1 MSSASTPPPSRPAA
15 PPAAPAPPGAASR
28 TRVLAWALW
37 DWGTQPWNTVVTTFV
52 FSVYLVGPSF
62 GSANHTAYVQS
73 VCMTVASVAIA
84 LIAPV
89 LGQNTDR
96 TGRTMSTLRV
106 LTWAVALINAA
117 LFLIADEPAYLWA
130 GFVMLGLGTVAS
142 EVAGSVYNGVLDRVS
157 TPRNVGRVSGLGW
170 GMGYLGGIVA
180 LMIIYVGFIA
190 PDVGLFGV
198 TAEHGMAVR
207 TAMLLCGAWTLVFT
221 IPTFLVLRDDPAPRG
236 SRLGV
241 LDSYRALLATIVRL
255 WRHDRRVVWFL
266 LASALFRDGL
276 TGIFTYGGALARNT
290 FGFSAGQVVV
300 FGAAANVIAG
310 VATICSGRLD
320 DRVGPRAVIVGS
332 LVMLVA
338 LATTVF
344 VLHSG
349 GSTVFWVLGLALCV
363 FVGPAQAASRSYL
376 ARIIPP
382 GSSGEIFGLYATTGR
397 VASPL
402 APLMFGLCVGLGA
415 RLTGAENTQYFG
427 IVGIAVVLAAGL
439 LVLLA
444 KVPKVTAGAARD

>member
-1 MSSASTPPPSRPAA
+1 VSSASTPSRDAIA
-15 PPAAPAPPGAASR
+15 PVGAPR
-28 TRVLAWALW
+28 LRVLAWALW

-62 GSANHTAYVQS
+62 GSANHTAFVQS
-73 VCMTVASVAIA
+73 VCMTIASVVIA
-84 LIAPV
+84 LAAPV

-96 TGRTMSTLRV
+96 TGRTMSALRV
-106 LTWAVALINAA
+106 LTWAVAVVNAA
-117 LFLIADEPAYLWA
+117 LFLIADEPAFLWA
-130 GFVMLGLGTVAS
+130 GSIMLGLGTVAS
-142 EVAGSVYNGVLDRVS
+142 EVAGSLYNGVIARVS
-157 TPRNVGRVSGLGW
+157 TSQNVGRVSGLGW

-180 LMIIYVGFIA
+180 LLIIYVGLIA

-207 TAMLLCGAWTLVFT
+207 TAMLWCGAWTLVFT
-221 IPTFLVLRDDPAPRG
+221 IPTFLVLRDDPAPCG
-236 SRLGV
+236 TRLGV
-241 LDSYRALLATIVRL
+241 IGSYRALLATIARL
-255 WRHDRRVVWFL
+255 WRQDRRIVWFL

-310 VATICSGRLD
+310 GATICSGRLD
-320 DRVGPRAVIVGS
+320 DRIGPRAVIVDS

-338 LATTVF
+338 LATAVF
-344 VLHSG
+344 CLHTRGSG
-349 GSTVFWVLGLALCV
+349 VFWVLGLALCV
-363 FVGPAQAASRSYL
+363 FVGPAQAASRSHL

-382 GSSGEIFGLYATTGR
+382 GSGGEVFGPHARRPG
-397 VASPL
+397 ASPRPL
-402 APLMFGLCVGLGA
+402 APLMFGPCVGLGA
-415 RLTGAENTQYFG
+415 RPTGAENTQYFG
-427 IVGIAVVLAAGL
+427 IIGIAVVLAAGL

-444 KVPKVTAGAARD
+444 RVPQAAAGRGRG